1 LEAVTSSQVA
11 RPAIHP
17 EQNAAAVSLL
27 AVASDVA
34 HKLQDAVAHH
44 RRGEV
49 DAAIALYTEVLAVDP
64 ENVQT
69 LQLLGQARLRRRD
82 IEAAEECFQ
91 RILARHPENL
101 RAREWLGEAQHRRG
115 DLDAAAATYAACF
128 TGRDS
133 DRALEDKLAAIAY
146 AREHLQT
153 RAGFRL
159 RAELL
164 EHALRQA
171 PADGLMLEFGVASG
185 VTLRFLATLTR
196 GPVYGFDSF
205 AGLPADWQPS
215 YPAGAF
221 AQTKLPSNLPPN
233 AHLVVGLFA
242 ETLPAFVAAHPEP
255 IGFLHV
261 DCDLYAST
269 RIVFDTLGDRL
280 LPGAV
285 IVFDEY
291 LGYPGWREHE
301 YRAFQEFVA
310 RTGRTFEHVGWI
322 PGGMQVAVK
331 VG

>member
-1 LEAVTSSQVA
+1 MSFLAFPPEIA
-11 RPAIHP
+11 R
-17 EQNAAAVSLL
+17 
-27 AVASDVA
+27 
-34 HKLQDAVAHH
+34 KLQDAVAHH
-44 RRGEV
+44 RGGDI
-49 DAAIALYTEVLAVDP
+49 DAAIALYTEILDVEP
-64 ENVQT
+64 EHTQT

-91 RILARHPENL
+91 RILARQPENL

-115 DLDAAAATYAACF
+115 DLDSAAATYAACL
-128 TGRDS
+128 TGRDG
-133 DRALEDKLAAIAY
+133 DRAIEDKLAAIAY

-153 RAGFRL
+153 RASFRL

-164 EHALRQA
+164 EYALRQA
-171 PADGLMLEFGVASG
+171 PADGLMLELGVASG

-205 AGLPADWQPS
+205 AGLPDDWQPS

-221 AQTKLPSNLPPN
+221 AQTKLPSSLPPN
-233 AHLVVGLFA
+233 AHLVIGLFA
-242 ETLPAFVAAHPEP
+242 DTLPAFRAAHPEP
-255 IGFLHV
+255 IRFLHV

-269 RIVFDTLGDRL
+269 KVVFDTLGDRL
-280 LPGAV
+280 MPGGV

-291 LGYPGWREHE
+291 LAYPGWREHE
-301 YRAFQEFVA
+301 YRAFQEFIA
-310 RTGRTFEHVGWI
+310 HTGRTFEYVGWI